1 MEVTFAIPCTERRE
15 ALEDEGGGC
24 YKVITGIVWVISF
37 AGFWIYAISEY
48 GFMLGVSL
56 GWLPAAI
63 AATVA
68 AIVWPLFVL
77 VAALI
82 ALWVFIEKS

>member
-1 MEVTFAIPCTERRE
+1 MEDNNGC
-15 ALEDEGGGC
+15 GGV
-24 YKVITGIVWVISF
+24 YKVVGILVWGLSF

-63 AATVA
+63 AATVVA
-68 AIVWPLFVL
+68 AVWPLIAIG
-77 VAALI
+77 VAGVGLLI
-82 ALWVFIEKS
+82 WWQTQ

>member
-1 MEVTFAIPCTERRE
+1 M
-15 ALEDEGGGC
+15 EDEGGGC
-24 YKVITGIVWVISF
+24 YKVITIIVWVLSF